1 MKGEIDLFEE
11 INPTVNGIH
20 YLIAEEHLL
29 VTATFPVVSCIS
41 TTSLFNYSIQQK
53 FQVSIAPLGADS

>member
-29 VTATFPVVSCIS
+29 VTADRKSVV
-41 TTSLFNYSIQQK
+41 
-53 FQVSIAPLGADS
+53 